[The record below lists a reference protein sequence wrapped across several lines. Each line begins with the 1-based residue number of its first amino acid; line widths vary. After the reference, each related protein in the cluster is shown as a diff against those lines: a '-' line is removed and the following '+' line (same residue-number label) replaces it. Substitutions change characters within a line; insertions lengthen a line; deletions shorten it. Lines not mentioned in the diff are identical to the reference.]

1 MRLGWDGLYNL
12 CQANLVEVKFTRRL
26 PFAGRPPSRR
36 MLATL
41 DGQLLNTKEGME
53 ILNFKP
59 PMQSPAYDAKA
70 KGLLTVWDLLMQ
82 DWRNIPVTSCD
93 VIATVQTRPPEKFC
107 EYFNKVISKMS
118 SGQKAS
124 FIDR

>member
-53 ILNFKP
+53 ILNLN
-59 PMQSPAYDAKA
+59 SE
-70 KGLLTVWDLLMQ
+70 
-82 DWRNIPVTSCD
+82 I
-93 VIATVQTRPPEKFC
+93 
-107 EYFNKVISKMS
+107 ISKILTWPITTLLIIPIIYLFFREIINNRQILLFS
-118 SGQKAS
+118 IFSLSKL
-124 FIDR
+124 